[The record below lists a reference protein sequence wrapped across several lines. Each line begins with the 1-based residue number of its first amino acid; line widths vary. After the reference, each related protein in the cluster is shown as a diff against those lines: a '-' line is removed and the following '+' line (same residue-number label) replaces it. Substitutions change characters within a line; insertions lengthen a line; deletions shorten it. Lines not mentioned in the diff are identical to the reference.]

1 MMAVVGRAQHQE
13 ELSEF
18 RWELKRISARTA
30 LLIATVLVSQG
41 WRDAIVLWKW
51 SCRESPVDLCKT
63 QEHA

>member
-1 MMAVVGRAQHQE
+1 MMAVVGRAQRQE

-41 WRDAIVLWKW
+41 WRDAIVFWKW
-51 SCRESPVDLCKT
+51 SCKGEPSGSV
-63 QEHA
+63 